1 MLKRRDLIV
10 GGSAAAAAYL
20 AGSFVPLT
28 AQNAPNFGAPSVV
41 QVGFRRQQMGD
52 MEIIALND
60 GVVRRPLA
68 AEYVRNTPLDQ
79 VHALLRSQN
88 LPTEYVDIPFTAFL
102 IVMGNR
108 KILIDTGFAD
118 NGAPTTGRLMGNLN
132 AAGYKATDIDT
143 VILSHYHG
151 DHINGVRNKAGQLV
165 FPNAKIMVPSVEHAF
180 WMDDARMAAAPEA
193 MKGAF
198 QNVRRVLSGIPADQL
213 EQFVPGSDIIKGAT
227 GLRSVAAFGHTP
239 GHTLFVAQS
248 YRFKFAYL
256 ADLTNIPALFARNP
270 DMAVVFDMDANAARD
285 VRRKVFDMM
294 VEENMTAGGFHF
306 PFPAFGKIE
315 KLGNGYDFKAVA

>member
-1 MLKRRDLIV
+1 MISRRDLMV
-10 GGSAAAAAYL
+10 GGGAAAAAYM
-20 AGSFVPLT
+20 AGSFMPLI

-68 AEYVRNTPLDQ
+68 AEYVRNAPLAEVQ
-79 VHALLRSQN
+79 ALLRSQN

-102 IVMGNR
+102 VVMGNR

-118 NGAPTTGRLMGNLN
+118 NGAPTTGRLVSNLN
-132 AAGYKATDIDT
+132 AAGFKVTDIDT

-165 FPNAKIMVPSVEHAF
+165 FPNAKIMVPSVEHKF

-198 QNVRRVLSGIPADQL
+198 QNVRRVLGGIPADQL
-213 EQFVPGSDIIKGAT
+213 VQFEPGSDIIKGAT
-227 GLRSVAAFGHTP
+227 GLKSIAAFGHTP

-248 YRFKFAYL
+248 YRFQFAYL
-256 ADLTNIPALFARNP
+256 ADLTNVPQLFARNP

-285 VRRKVFDMM
+285 VRRKVFEMM
-294 VEENMTAGGFHF
+294 VQDNITAGGFHF
-306 PFPAFGKIE
+306 PFPAFGKME
-315 KLGNGYDFKAVA
+315 KLGNGYDFKPVA